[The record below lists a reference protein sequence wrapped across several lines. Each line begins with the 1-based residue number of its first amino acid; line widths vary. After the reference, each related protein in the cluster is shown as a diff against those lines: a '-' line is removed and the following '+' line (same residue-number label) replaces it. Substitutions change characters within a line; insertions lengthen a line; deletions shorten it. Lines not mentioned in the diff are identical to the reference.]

1 MIQYCRKDIGDYMK
15 EMKDVLKDLREE
27 KHLSQTQLADMLKLS
42 ASAIGMY
49 ESGKRIPRPEILETF
64 ADFYNVDMDYLYGR
78 TLIRN
83 QMRDFKGLTRKQE
96 EAITVLYRSIP
107 NMTDEEID
115 KMLNMFNL
123 MFDNK
128 LK

>member
-1 MIQYCRKDIGDYMK
+1 MDTGHRIKARRKKLGLSVDDLALATG
-15 EMKDVLKDLREE
+15 KDRTTIFRYEKGTIEKIPSSVLEPI
-27 KHLSQTQLADMLKLS
+27 
-42 ASAIGMY
+42 ASALQTTPGY
-49 ESGKRIPRPEILETF
+49 LLGLSDE
-64 ADFYNVDMDYLYGR
+64 VDQAY
-78 TLIRN
+78 
-83 QMRDFKGLTRKQE
+83 KQE